1 MRYRDLDDTSIYA
14 WPYRCLWDGLVL
26 MVSSLAGRLPGRL
39 PGWLAGWLI
48 GRFVRR
54 LTRSPHMITGVF
66 TLSVAAQFGLRAAA
80 CSQSRDLHT
89 ATHPECSID
98 IGSIGN

>member
-26 MVSSLAGRLPGRL
+26 MVSSLAGRLH
-39 PGWLAGWLI
+39 GWLI